1 MSRVV
6 VPMNQLQQI
15 DGNRSQP
22 MDVELKA
29 CRRGGRKVSSWCIHY
44 LSRLFQ
50 ATLTLVTTMPR
61 EEPSAAETGTVGV
74 EVWRPQAF
82 DLA

>member
-6 VPMNQLQQI
+6 DPMNRLQQI
-15 DGNRSQP
+15 DENRSQP
-22 MDVELKA
+22 MDVQRKA
-29 CRRGGRKVSSWCIHY
+29 CRRDGRMVSSWCIYY

-61 EEPSAAETGTVGV
+61 EELSAAETGTVGV
-74 EVWRPQAF
+74 EVWRPQTF